1 MGGSTRRM
9 GVEEELLLVDPD
21 DGSPVGLA
29 PAVLPA
35 SADLDGEM
43 RAEQVET
50 GSVPHTDPD
59 ALAADLRR
67 RRADAARAART
78 SGAAVAALATSPLT
92 PGPATSVEGRYGR
105 IQDRFGAIATAQLT
119 NGQHVHV
126 EIASREEGIGVLDRL
141 GAWLPVLRALSAN
154 SPFWRGEDTG
164 YASYRSLVWARMP
177 SAGPSRVFGSVEAY
191 DAAVAAMVATD
202 TIVDDGMVYFDA
214 RLAANFPTVEVRVTD
229 VSLTVDDA
237 VTIALLARA
246 MVTTAAAAWEA
257 GEPPTGTP
265 VEALRLA
272 HWRAARAGCVGVDG
286 ETGVL
291 VHPVTG
297 RPVPADEAV
306 AALLE
311 HVDDALGDDRETV
324 RDGVQ
329 RVLDGTTGAAVQRA
343 AFASGGLSEVV
354 RAATVSP
361 SGG

>member
-1 MGGSTRRM
+1 MERSTRRM

-21 DGSPVGLA
+21 DGTPLGLA

-35 SADLDGEM
+35 AADLDGEM

-50 GSVPHTDPD
+50 GSIPHDDPG

-67 RRADAARAART
+67 RRADAARAARI
-78 SGAAVAALATSPLT
+78 SGAAVAALATSPVA

-105 IQDRFGAIATAQLT
+105 ILERFGRIASAQLT

-126 EIASREEGIGVLDRL
+126 EIASREEGVGVLDRI
-141 GAWLPVLRALSAN
+141 GSWLPVLRALSAN
-154 SPFWRGEDTG
+154 SPFWQGEDTG

-177 SAGPSRVFGSVEAY
+177 SAGPSRVFGSVAAY
-191 DAAVAAMVATD
+191 DEAVAAMVATD

-214 RLAANFPTVEVRVTD
+214 RLAAHFPTVEVRVTD

-237 VTIALLARA
+237 VTVALLARA
-246 MVTTAAAAWEA
+246 LVATAAAAWAA
-257 GEPPTGTP
+257 GAPPDTAP

-272 HWRAARAGCVGVDG
+272 HWRAARAGCVASDG

-297 RPVPADEAV
+297 RPVPAPEAV
-306 AALLE
+306 AALLD
-311 HVDDALGDDRETV
+311 HVDDALGDDREAV
-324 RDGVQ
+324 KAGVA
-329 RVLDGTTGAAVQRA
+329 RVLDGATGAAVQRA
-343 AFASGGLSEVV
+343 AFASGGLTAVV
-354 RAATVSP
+354 RAALVDP
-361 SGG
+361 

>member
-1 MGGSTRRM
+1 MDASTRRM

-21 DGSPVGLA
+21 DGSPLGLA

-35 SADLDGEM
+35 ADDLDGEM

-50 GSVPHTDPD
+50 GSVPHTDAE
-59 ALAADLRR
+59 ALVADLRR

-78 SGAAVAALATSPLT
+78 SGAAVAALATSPVA
-92 PGPATSVEGRYGR
+92 PGPATSVDGRYGR
-105 IQDRFGAIATAQLT
+105 ILDRFGAIATAQLT

-126 EIASREEGIGVLDRL
+126 EIASREEGVGILDRL

-177 SAGPSRVFGSVEAY
+177 SAGPSSVFGSVEAY

-214 RLAANFPTVEVRVTD
+214 RLAARFPTVEVRVTD
-229 VSLTVDDA
+229 VSRTVDDA

-246 MVTTAAAAWEA
+246 LVTTAATAWAA
-257 GEPPTGTP
+257 GEPPTATP
-265 VEALRLA
+265 MEVLRLA
-272 HWRAARAGCVGVDG
+272 HWRAARAGCVGSG

-291 VHPVTG
+291 VHPVSG
-297 RPVPADEAV
+297 RPVPAADAV
-306 AALLE
+306 SALLE
-311 HVDDALGDDRETV
+311 HVDAALGPDRDTV
-324 RDGVQ
+324 HAGVR
-329 RVLDGTTGAAVQRA
+329 RVLEGTTGAAAQRA
-343 AFASGGLSEVV
+343 AHASGGLREVV
-354 RAATVSP
+354 RSAQV
-361 SGG
+361 GVDV

>member
-1 MGGSTRRM
+1 MDASTRRM

-21 DGSPVGLA
+21 DGTPLGLA

-35 SADLDGEM
+35 ADDLDGEM

-50 GSVPHTDPD
+50 GSVPHVDAG

-78 SGAAVAALATSPLT
+78 SGAAVAALATSPVP

-105 IQDRFGAIATAQLT
+105 ILERFGAIATAQLT

-126 EIASREEGIGVLDRL
+126 EIASREEGVGVLDRL

-177 SAGPSRVFGSVEAY
+177 SAGPSAVFGSVDAY
-191 DAAVAAMVATD
+191 DAAVTAMVATD

-214 RLAANFPTVEVRVTD
+214 RLAAHFPTVEVRVTD

-246 MVTTAAAAWEA
+246 LVTTAATAWAE
-257 GEPPTGTP
+257 GGPPTPTP
-265 VEALRLA
+265 VEVLRLA
-272 HWRAARAGCVGVDG
+272 HWRAARSGCVGSG

-291 VHPVTG
+291 VHPVSG
-297 RPVPADEAV
+297 RPVPAREAV
-306 AALLE
+306 SALLE
-311 HVDDALGDDRETV
+311 HVDAALGADRDSV
-324 RDGVQ
+324 HDGVR
-329 RVLDGTTGAAVQRA
+329 RVLDGTTGAAAQRT
-343 AFASGGLSEVV
+343 AFASGGLQEVV
-354 RAATVSP
+354 RSAQVGTD
-361 SGG
+361 GR

>member
-1 MGGSTRRM
+1 M

-21 DGSPVGLA
+21 DGRPLGLA

-35 SADLDGEM
+35 AHDLDGEM

-50 GSVPHTDPD
+50 GSVPHDDAD

-67 RRADAARAART
+67 RRVDAARAART
-78 SGAAVAALATSPLT
+78 SGAGVAALATSPVT
-92 PGPATSVEGRYGR
+92 PGPAASVDGRYGR
-105 IQDRFGAIATAQLT
+105 IQDRFGPIATAQLT

-126 EIASREEGIGVLDRL
+126 EIASREEGVGVLDRI
-141 GAWLPVLRALSAN
+141 GEWLPVLRAVSAN

-177 SAGPSRVFGSVEAY
+177 SSGPSRVFGSVEAY
-191 DAAVAAMVATD
+191 DDAVAAMVATD

-214 RLAANFPTVEVRVTD
+214 RLAAHFPTVEVRVTD

-237 VTIALLARA
+237 VAIALLARA
-246 MVTTAAAAWEA
+246 LVTTAATAWAA
-257 GEPPTGTP
+257 GEPPTAAP

-272 HWRAARAGCVGVDG
+272 HWRAARAGCVASDG

-297 RPVPADEAV
+297 RPVPAHEAV

-311 HVDDALGDDRETV
+311 HVDGALGDDRATV
-324 RDGVQ
+324 EAGVA
-329 RVLDGTTGAAVQRA
+329 RILDGTTGAAAQRA
-343 AFASGGLSEVV
+343 AFASGGLVGVV
-354 RAATVSP
+354 RSALLEP
-361 SGG
+361 